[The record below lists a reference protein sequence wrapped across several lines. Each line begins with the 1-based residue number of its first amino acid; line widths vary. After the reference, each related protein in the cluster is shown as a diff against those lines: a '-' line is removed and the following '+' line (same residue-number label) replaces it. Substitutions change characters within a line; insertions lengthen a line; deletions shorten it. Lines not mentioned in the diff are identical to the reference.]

1 MTYEMFFETVK
12 NHQKKAYFGD
22 LPEYKLVEFMKS
34 QEDVIQDQY
43 DYWNWQVE
51 ENQEDTTEESV
62 AAMASGAAY
71 SLYLLYEG
79 QVCFN
84 RGGVYICTFLAGK
97 NGTIIYGGSCLL
109 CVFVRYYSSICFI
122 DGAKMKE

>member
-1 MTYEMFFETVK
+1 MTYEMFFEAVK
-12 NHQKKAYFGD
+12 KHLIRYYFKD
-22 LPEYKLVEFMKS
+22 LPDYKLVEYMKS

-43 DYWNWQVE
+43 DYWNCQVE

-79 QVCFN
+79 
-84 RGGVYICTFLAGK
+84 
-97 NGTIIYGGSCLL
+97 
-109 CVFVRYYSSICFI
+109 
-122 DGAKMKE
+122 

>member
-22 LPEYKLVEFMKS
+22 LPEYKLVEYMKS

-51 ENQEDTTEESV
+51 ENQEEATEESI
-62 AAMASGAAY
+62 AAMASGASY

-79 QVCFN
+79 QFRVLLKE
-84 RGGVYICTFLAGK
+84 VQ
-97 NGTIIYGGSCLL
+97 IYVLFWQEKMVL
-109 CVFVRYYSSICFI
+109 QYMVVFICFMFLQ
-122 DGAKMKE
+122 DTAALYVLQMV

>member
-1 MTYEMFFETVK
+1 MTYEMFFEAVK
-12 NHQKKAYFGD
+12 RHLKMGYFGD
-22 LPEYKLVEFMKS
+22 LPEYKLVEYMKS

-51 ENQEDTTEESV
+51 ENHEDTTEESV

-79 QVCFN
+79 
-84 RGGVYICTFLAGK
+84 
-97 NGTIIYGGSCLL
+97 
-109 CVFVRYYSSICFI
+109 
-122 DGAKMKE
+122 

>member
-1 MTYEMFFETVK
+1 MTYEMFFEAVK
-12 NHQKKAYFGD
+12 SHLKRYYFED
-22 LPEYKLVEFMKS
+22 LSDYKLVEYMKS
-34 QEDVIQDQY
+34 QEDAIQDQY

-79 QVCFN
+79 
-84 RGGVYICTFLAGK
+84 
-97 NGTIIYGGSCLL
+97 
-109 CVFVRYYSSICFI
+109 
-122 DGAKMKE
+122 